1 MTLVELQQRLQQE
14 ADLQLSIG
22 RLWQLLRQLG
32 LRLKKSHS
40 TPRSATPKRTDSGG
54 AEFIETIR
62 TTPPERLIYLDESGV
77 STQMT
82 RLYARCAGGRRIH
95 ETTAGWQMEDPH
107 HPGPQS
113 VHEV

>member
-32 LRLKKSHS
+32 LRLKKKSLHAQERD
-40 TPRSATPKRTDSGG
+40 TEANRQRR

-62 TTPPERLIYLDESGV
+62 TTPPN
-77 STQMT
+77 
-82 RLYARCAGGRRIH
+82 A
-95 ETTAGWQMEDPH
+95 
-107 HPGPQS
+107 
-113 VHEV
+113 